1 MASTTSSFASKEN
14 ANYYRLYCL
23 LVEVGSEVLRETFD
37 KVRPS
42 GDLAKLLATPQVSA
56 KLRSLWQKEVLS
68 SSQWDKLY
76 PSVRSTVSSKE
87 FDTAL
92 LGILLISI
100 CNLQPPETGW
110 NEFPPN
116 TDITIQADII
126 RLRFYYIMVHELS
139 KGAAIDDTAFN
150 FFWKNIQDILVRLG
164 GEFYRK
170 PINDLKRERLDAD
183 CEEHYNMLFKPKGAS
198 KDPSP
203 VESLIISVI
212 AGGFG
217 LLTGGVRSGK
227 NLSIKYIYFKF
238 PFSSYL
244 ITFG

>member
-1 MASTTSSFASKEN
+1 MASATSAFASKEE
-14 ANYYRLYCL
+14 ANYYRLYRL
-23 LVEVGSEVLRETFD
+23 LVEVGSEVLRETFE

-42 GDLAKLLATPQVSA
+42 GDLDKLLASPRISA

-76 PSVRSTVSSKE
+76 PSARSTVSSKE

-116 TDITIQADII
+116 TDTTIQADII
-126 RLRFYYIMVHELS
+126 RLRFSYIMVHELS
-139 KGAAIDDTAFN
+139 KGAAIDDTTFN

-164 GEFYRK
+164 GELYRK
-170 PINDLKRERLDAD
+170 PIDDLKRERLDAD
-183 CEEHYNMLFKPKGAS
+183 CEEHYNMLFKPKGWR
-198 KDPSP
+198 KDSSP
-203 VESLIISVI
+203 VESLVLSAVVY
-212 AGGFG
+212 GFG
-217 LLTGGVRSGK
+217 FLTGRVPSGK
-227 NLSIKYIYFKF
+227 NLSIEYIYCKF
-238 PFSSYL
+238 PFSL
-244 ITFG
+244 DPITVD

>member
-1 MASTTSSFASKEN
+1 MASATSAFASKEK
-14 ANYYRLYCL
+14 ANYYRLYRL
-23 LVEVGSEVLRETFD
+23 LVEVGSEVLRETFE

-42 GDLAKLLATPQVSA
+42 GDLDKLLASPRINA

-100 CNLQPPETGW
+100 CNLQPPKTGW
-110 NEFPPN
+110 SEFPPN
-116 TDITIQADII
+116 TDTTIQADII
-126 RLRFYYIMVHELS
+126 RLRFYYVMVHELS
-139 KGAAIDDTAFN
+139 KGAAIDDTTLN

-164 GEFYRK
+164 GEFYKK
-170 PINDLKRERLDAD
+170 PIDELKREHLDAD
-183 CEEHYNMLFKPKGAS
+183 CEEHYNMLFKPKGAR

-203 VESLIISVI
+203 VRSLIASVI
-212 AGGFG
+212 ATGFE
-217 LLTGGVRSGK
+217 LLTDNVPSGK
-227 NLSIKYIYFKF
+227 NSSIE
-238 PFSSYL
+238 
-244 ITFG
+244 

>member
-42 GDLAKLLATPQVSA
+42 GDLDKLLATPQISV

-116 TDITIQADII
+116 TDTTIQADII
-126 RLRFYYIMVHELS
+126 RLRFYYMMVHKLS
-139 KGAAIDDTAFN
+139 KWAAIDDTTLN

-170 PINDLKRERLDAD
+170 PIDDLKRERLDAD

-203 VESLIISVI
+203 VESLITSVI

>member
-1 MASTTSSFASKEN
+1 MASATSAFASKEK
-14 ANYYRLYCL
+14 ANFYRLYRL

-42 GDLAKLLATPQVSA
+42 GDLDKLLANPRITA

-116 TDITIQADII
+116 TDTTIQADII
-126 RLRFYYIMVHELS
+126 RLRFYYMMVHKLS
-139 KGAAIDDTAFN
+139 KWAAIDDTTLN

-183 CEEHYNMLFKPKGAS
+183 CEEHYSMLFKPKDARGDS
-198 KDPSP
+198 PSMA
-203 VESLIISVI
+203 IVI
-212 AGGFG
+212 ASALGTG
-217 LLTGGVRSGK
+217 LRVLTSDISLGK
-227 NLSIKYIYFKF
+227 VYPFNTFILSF
-238 PFSSYL
+238 PFHY
-244 ITFG
+244 T